1 MEILFVNLSDNLF
14 SKSEFSLLSKNLN
27 FCHRP
32 NKYNK
37 QNLKKDLLKFY
48 RNIKLRAH
56 FGPTENNSNEP
67 RFKSNSNWLRDKLPS
82 CIETFMTACN
92 HDVQSSKTK
101 KLPRDNLTKSER
113 EALHN
118 LQKRND
124 MIITKAD
131 KGSAGVI
138 LDIN

>member
-1 MEILFVNLSDNLF
+1 
-14 SKSEFSLLSKNLN
+14 
-27 FCHRP
+27 
-32 NKYNK
+32 
-37 QNLKKDLLKFY
+37 
-48 RNIKLRAH
+48 
-56 FGPTENNSNEP
+56 
-67 RFKSNSNWLRDKLPS
+67 
-82 CIETFMTACN
+82 MTACN

-113 EALHN
+113 EAHHN